1 MEVTQFADPVKVG
14 PGVWFSLH
22 LTALHATTDE
32 LKRAFMIYVENLCA
46 NFRCQDCQKHFRK
59 YLDDHPLLPYWDRKD
74 GHGRPLGMFI
84 WAWEFHNAVNRFLHK
99 YEPTLEEAYDYYHN
113 NLIGVCTDCG
123 HSSGVSGMSVA
134 NGVSASGMSVANGV
148 SASGMSVAS
157 ANVSTVSNGSVPN
170 ERIPSLVHAYRAKQ
184 IKPQPFKVR
193 K

>member
-22 LTALHATTDE
+22 LMALHATTDE

-59 YLDDHPLLPYWDRKD
+59 YLDTHSLLPYWDRKD
-74 GHGRPLGMFI
+74 GQGRPLGMFI
-84 WAWEFHNAVNRFLHK
+84 WSWEFHNTVNRFLHK

-123 HSSGVSGMSVA
+123 HTTG
-134 NGVSASGMSVANGV
+134 ASGG
-148 SASGMSVAS
+148 ASTLSKE
-157 ANVSTVSNGSVPN
+157 NVTPLVPAT
-170 ERIPSLVHAYRAKQ
+170 RIPSLVHAYRAKQ
-184 IKPQPFKVR
+184 IQPQPFRFQRGVLNQR